1 MMTTLSEK
9 LRRCAI
15 LFWTFAR
22 IALFVLGGGLAM
34 LPVIEETF
42 AVKRKLLTEE
52 EVLDM
57 VAVSQTIPG
66 VVAANC
72 AVYVGMKVAGFLGA
86 VSALAGAVLPSFVII
101 LLIAVFFPSLDPQNP
116 LLVGLFNGV
125 RAAVTALIVCTA
137 YRMFRKNCRAAFEI
151 ALAMAALV
159 LILFH
164 VPSVW
169 IFLGAIPLG
178 MLALRVRMK
187 KEDGK

>member
-1 MMTTLSEK
+1 
-9 LRRCAI
+9 
-15 LFWTFAR
+15 
-22 IALFVLGGGLAM
+22 M

-42 AVKRKLLTEE
+42 AVKRKLLSEE

-86 VSALAGAVLPSFVII
+86 VSALTGAVLPSFIII

-169 IFLGAIPLG
+169 IFFGAIPLG